1 VQLLWI
7 NLLMD
12 SFAALML
19 ATEPPDPELM
29 FMPPQ
34 DKTRALMTVTMN
46 KNIVVHAV
54 YQLALLLGLSLTT
67 SGTSVYGLPDHE
79 LGHRIHYSCI
89 FNTFVFLQLFNLF
102 NSRRIHDRER
112 RACARART
120 IVKARVV
127 RSYLPRLTARP
138 APSVP
143 SLLSLP
149 QSGTSSTTSK
159 SQSSELAFSPSSWC
173 CRSCSSRSA
182 ATPSRPIR

>member
-1 VQLLWI
+1 MQLLWI

-34 DKTRALMTVTMN
+34 DKTRALMTVTMY

-67 SGTSVYGLPDHE
+67 SGTSLYGLPDHE

-112 RACARART
+112 HALNRAHEGEGARVCARTA
-120 IVKARVV
+120 
-127 RSYLPRLTARP
+127 PRLTARP
-138 APSVP
+138 APSRASLP
-143 SLLSLP
+143 SPP
-149 QSGTSSTTSK
+149 QSGTSSTTST
-159 SQSSELAFSPSSWC
+159 
-173 CRSCSSRSA
+173 SRSSA
-182 ATPSRPIR
+182 LVCS